1 MIPAFLAPYA
11 MRIACV
17 LIILLSIA
25 GIYQY
30 IKNKGHEQAMAE
42 CNANQDAYILKAKNM
57 QAKAIVENEKIKHD
71 AQKRTQDAIQTY
83 ADHYNKLLADT
94 PAADSLRLTI
104 KKSDTCSG
112 RVPTAAKDRF
122 KAEEGDGGTSKAEL
136 PERNLQLLNA
146 VISKIERLELNCE
159 RILNT
164 MP

>member
-1 MIPAFLAPYA
+1 MPIFLAPYA
-11 MRIACV
+11 MRIAGV

-30 IKNKGHEQAMAE
+30 IKNKGHEQAIVE
-42 CNANQDAYILKAKNM
+42 CNAEQDAYILKAKNM
-57 QAKAIVENEKIKHD
+57 QANAILENEKIKHD
-71 AQKRTQDAIQTY
+71 AQKRTQDAIQKY
-83 ADHYNKLLADT
+83 VDHYNKLIADT
-94 PAADSLRLTI
+94 PAADSLRITTKESNACI
-104 KKSDTCSG
+104 SG
-112 RVPTAAKDRF
+112 VSAATKDRS
-122 KAEEGDGGTSKAEL
+122 KVTEGNGGTGKAEL

>member
-1 MIPAFLAPYA
+1 MPIFLAPYA
-11 MRIACV
+11 MRIAGV

-30 IKNKGHEQAMAE
+30 IKNKGHEQAIVE
-42 CNANQDAYILKAKNM
+42 CNAEQDAYILKAKNM
-57 QAKAIVENEKIKHD
+57 QANAILENEKIKHD
-71 AQKRTQDAIQTY
+71 AQKRTQDAIQKY
-83 ADHYNKLLADT
+83 VDHYNKLLTDT
-94 PAADSLRLTI
+94 PVADSLRLTI
-104 KKSDTCSG
+104 KKSDTCSSG
-112 RVPTAAKDRF
+112 VSAATKDRP
-122 KAEEGDGGTSKAEL
+122 KVAEGNGGTGKAEL